1 MKSARVRRYTMFAL
15 LYFSQGTILSYFTAL
30 NALYLLDHG
39 LDMTQV
45 GVFAAIA
52 LVPFIIK
59 VLLGMLS
66 DNVNLLGLGHRR
78 PYILLGLLVQTL
90 CLVAVPF
97 IDPAAHYW
105 GFVALAFT
113 LQMGMALYDTC
124 TDGLALDTTPEDEE
138 GIIQGFMVGGRAV
151 GVVIT
156 ASAVGLLA
164 EQVSWAAVFWLLAGL
179 TLLPIPLVLM
189 AQEPEHTVE
198 RAFDWGAFRAFRRTP
213 VLALAALGFLF
224 FLVITGSNQNVNP
237 FLQAEFNI
245 PLSMAGFLTTVWGLG
260 VVGGGVTGGRLLTR
274 LGDRR
279 ATRISLVVSLFAIA
293 ALALTPTPLL
303 AWPLVLLF
311 GLAYGT
317 YQTVYFALAMKHT
330 DPRIAASMFAIL
342 MASTNVGQGVGVALA
357 GVLADN
363 IGFRW
368 TFLAITALNLA
379 ALPLMPLVF
388 GRRVPRTAPET

>member
-1 MKSARVRRYTMFAL
+1 MKRVRVRRYTMFAL

-52 LVPFIIK
+52 LVPFVIK

-66 DNVNLLGLGHRR
+66 DNVNLLGLGHRK
-78 PYILLGLLVQTL
+78 PYILLGLIVQTL

-97 IDPAAHYW
+97 IDPAANYW

-164 EQVSWAAVFWLLAGL
+164 ERVSWAAVFWLLAGL

-189 AQEPEHTVE
+189 AREPEHTVE

-224 FLVITGSNQNVNP
+224 FLVITGTNQNVNP
-237 FLQAEFNI
+237 FLQAEFDI

-279 ATRISLVVSLFAIA
+279 STRIALVVSLFAIA
-293 ALALTPTPLL
+293 ALALTPTPIL
-303 AWPLVLLF
+303 AWPLVILF

-368 TFLAITALNLA
+368 TFLLITALNLA

-388 GRRVPRTAPET
+388 GRRLPKPAPET

>member
-1 MKSARVRRYTMFAL
+1 MKRDRVRRYTMFAL

-52 LVPFIIK
+52 LVPFVIK

-97 IDPAAHYW
+97 IDPAAYYW

-189 AQEPEHTVE
+189 AREPEHTVE

-237 FLQAEFNI
+237 FLQAEFDI

-279 ATRISLVVSLFAIA
+279 ATRIALFVSLLAIA
-293 ALALTPTPLL
+293 ALALTPTPIL

-388 GRRVPRTAPET
+388 GRRKPRTAPET

>member
-1 MKSARVRRYTMFAL
+1 MFAL

-52 LVPFIIK
+52 LVPFVIK

-97 IDPAAHYW
+97 IDPAAYYW

-189 AQEPEHTVE
+189 AREPEHTVE

-213 VLALAALGFLF
+213 VLALAVLGFLF

-237 FLQAEFNI
+237 FLQAEFDI

-279 ATRISLVVSLFAIA
+279 ATRIALVVSLFAIA
-293 ALALTPTPLL
+293 ALALTPTPIL

-330 DPRIAASMFAIL
+330 DSRIAASMFAIL

-388 GRRVPRTAPET
+388 GRRKPRTAPET

>member
-1 MKSARVRRYTMFAL
+1 MKRDRVRRYTMFAL

-52 LVPFIIK
+52 LVPFVIK

-97 IDPAAHYW
+97 IDPAAYYW

-189 AQEPEHTVE
+189 AREPEHTVE

-237 FLQAEFNI
+237 FLQAEFDI

-279 ATRISLVVSLFAIA
+279 ATRIALVVSLFAIA
-293 ALALTPTPLL
+293 ALALTPTPIL

-330 DPRIAASMFAIL
+330 DSRIAASMFAIL

-388 GRRVPRTAPET
+388 GRRKPRTAPET

>member
-1 MKSARVRRYTMFAL
+1 MKSDRVRRYTMFAL

-52 LVPFIIK
+52 LVPFVIK

-97 IDPAAHYW
+97 IDPAAYYW

-189 AQEPEHTVE
+189 AREPEHTVE

-237 FLQAEFNI
+237 FLQAEFDI

-279 ATRISLVVSLFAIA
+279 ATRIALVVSLFAIA
-293 ALALTPTPLL
+293 ALALTPTPIL

-330 DPRIAASMFAIL
+330 DSRIAASMFAIL

-388 GRRVPRTAPET
+388 GRRKPRTAPET